1 MRNASI
7 SALFLLGFLVAP
19 ALAQDKMPAK
29 TALSP
34 GAEVEGKTLD
44 QWARDLVHPDP
55 SVQEKAIS
63 VIPVYGESAS
73 YIVPMMIKRA
83 TDPTDLGP
91 RTKAIMALGIAA
103 ALTILVLLVLR
114 EIGRSWSQIDSIAE
128 LQQAVQA
135 LFAGVL
141 LVVLGLELMDT
152 LRNYFIEHRL
162 RVEFLISVALIA
174 VARHVIQLDY
184 EHASPW
190 LVIAIA
196 VLIFSLAASYVG
208 VRRVDYAPRSNPER
222 P

>member
-1 MRNASI
+1 MYARHPTSRMACVLGHRIAAAAIARAPRRFDSQGVSVVDENRI
-7 SALFLLGFLVAP
+7 SRLF
-19 ALAQDKMPAK
+19 
-29 TALSP
+29 
-34 GAEVEGKTLD
+34 
-44 QWARDLVHPDP
+44 DLWVLRILR
-55 SVQEKAIS
+55 V
-63 VIPVYGESAS
+63 
-73 YIVPMMIKRA
+73 
-83 TDPTDLGP
+83 T
-91 RTKAIMALGIAA
+91 MALGITA
-103 ALTILVLLVLR
+103 ALAILVLLVLR
-114 EIGRSWSQIDSIAE
+114 ELGRSWTKIDSISE

-184 EHASPW
+184 EHESPW

-196 VLIFSLAASYVG
+196 VLIFALAVSYVA
-208 VRRVDYAPRSNPER
+208 VRKFDYRPRSNLER

>member
-1 MRNASI
+1 MVDPHRI
-7 SALFLLGFLVAP
+7 SRLFDLWILRILRGIMGLGVTAAVA
-19 ALAQDKMPAK
+19 
-29 TALSP
+29 
-34 GAEVEGKTLD
+34 
-44 QWARDLVHPDP
+44 
-55 SVQEKAIS
+55 
-63 VIPVYGESAS
+63 
-73 YIVPMMIKRA
+73 
-83 TDPTDLGP
+83 
-91 RTKAIMALGIAA
+91 
-103 ALTILVLLVLR
+103 ILVLLVLR
-114 EIGRSWSQIDSIAE
+114 ELGRSWSQIDTIAE
-128 LQQAVQA
+128 LQEAVQA

-208 VRRVDYAPRSNPER
+208 IRKFEYRSRSNPDR
-222 P
+222 S

>member
-1 MRNASI
+1 VDSRIKSLEESNGEVEVLRASLKE
-7 SALFLLGFLVAP
+7 S
-19 ALAQDKMPAK
+19 MEK
-29 TALSP
+29 TAASVR
-34 GAEVEGKTLD
+34 AEMK
-44 QWARDLVHPDP
+44 
-55 SVQEKAIS
+55 S
-63 VIPVYGESAS
+63 
-73 YIVPMMIKRA
+73 
-83 TDPTDLGP
+83 
-91 RTKAIMALGIAA
+91 AA
-103 ALTILVLLVLR
+103 AELSAGWKKQASGLEKEL
-114 EIGRSWSQIDSIAE
+114 SAE
-128 LQQAVQA
+128 LRQQAVQA

-196 VLIFSLAASYVG
+196 LLTFSLAASYVG
-208 VRRVDYAPRSNPER
+208 VRKVEYRARSSPDR